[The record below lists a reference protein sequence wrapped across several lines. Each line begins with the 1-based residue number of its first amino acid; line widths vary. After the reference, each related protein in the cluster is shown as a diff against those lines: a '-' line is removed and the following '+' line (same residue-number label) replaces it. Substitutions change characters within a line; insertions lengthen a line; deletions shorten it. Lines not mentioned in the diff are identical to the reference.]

1 MLRRFQL
8 SRLQLASQF
17 TLLLSIIFIAG
28 IVMGSWAISKA
39 LEQKAIG
46 EMTYRGQMAMEMINA
61 VQNYTSSDIAPLL
74 AEIGNPETKF
84 IPETIPNLGV
94 KRVLNHLKENWKYKD
109 FVYKD
114 ATLNPTNLDD
124 KADLFESQLT
134 QKFERERFT
143 SRKLRTLKT
152 LSGFRSQSGNQL
164 FYSAQPL
171 VVTDSSCLKCHTSPS
186 IAPKSHV
193 EKYGTQNGYGWKLNQ
208 VVGSQIIYIPAS
220 EVFKSSRKA
229 LFLFINIFIIVFALV
244 LFAINYLLRW
254 RVILPL
260 KPIAQIAEFISQ
272 DAATSNKVNFAE
284 SQDLKKI
291 SQRQDE
297 FGKLG
302 RVFTKMISDIHLRE
316 QHLSAQIKKLQVEI
330 DVKRVE
336 EEVAE
341 IADSDYF
348 QNLKNT
354 AQDMRKQWKD

>member
-17 TLLLSIIFIAG
+17 TLLLSLIFIGG

-61 VQNYTSSDIAPLL
+61 VQNYTSNDIAPLL
-74 AEIGNPETKF
+74 AEVGNPETKF
-84 IPETIPNLGV
+84 IPETIPNLGA
-94 KRVLNHLKENWKYKD
+94 KRVLNRLKEDWKYKD

-124 KADLFESQLT
+124 KADLFEAQLV
-134 QKFERERFT
+134 QKFEHE
-143 SRKLRTLKT
+143 RTLKT

-171 VVTDSSCLKCHTSPS
+171 VVTDASCLKCHTSPS

-193 EKYGTQNGYGWKLNQ
+193 EKYGAQNGYGWKLNQ

-220 EVFKSSRKA
+220 EVFKSSRRA
-229 LFLFINIFIIVFALV
+229 LFLFINIFIIIFALV
-244 LFAINYLLRW
+244 LFVINYLLRW
-254 RVILPL
+254 RVIQPL

-272 DAATSNKVNFAE
+272 ETDISDKISFVE

-297 FGKLG
+297 LGKLG

-316 QHLSAQIKKLQVEI
+316 QKLSAQIKKLKVEI
-330 DVKRVE
+330 DPKRVE
-336 EEVAE
+336 DEVTE

-348 QNLKNT
+348 KNLKNT
-354 AQDMRKQWKD
+354 AQDMREQWKD